1 LSGLPAL
8 RPKDVIAILS
18 KLGYIVD
25 HQVGSHIVMYKPG
38 VLPITVPNHNRDLK
52 KGTLH
57 TIIRSAG
64 VTPEEFVRLK

>member
-1 LSGLPAL
+1 MSGLPGL
-8 RPKDVIAILS
+8 RPKAVINILI

-25 HQVGSHIVMYKPG
+25 HQVGSHIVMYKEG
-38 VLPITVPNHNRDLK
+38 SLPITVPNHNRDLK

-64 VTPEEFVRLK
+64 VSTEEFIQLR